1 MVFHDIIIS
10 NNNNFRFEINA
21 VVLKISQTNQ
31 YFEWLAIMY
40 IQLAATSVLRCIRM
54 QTKRLM
60 CAQ

>member
-10 NNNNFRFEINA
+10 NNNNLRFEINA
-21 VVLKISQTNQ
+21 VVLKISQMN

-40 IQLAATSVLRCIRM
+40 IQLIATSVLRCIRM